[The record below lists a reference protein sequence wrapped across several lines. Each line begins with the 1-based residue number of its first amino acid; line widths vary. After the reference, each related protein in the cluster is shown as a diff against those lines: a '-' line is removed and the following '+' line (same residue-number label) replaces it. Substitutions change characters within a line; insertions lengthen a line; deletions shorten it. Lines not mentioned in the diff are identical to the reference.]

1 MRPSSSAAWCAPPP
15 PMAMLLLPAQSS
27 TTLSSS
33 CGAGSQEPRGKATD
47 SARSKV
53 IPSSMSARTTRPKRH
68 YIHTCGGNARRLATP
83 DFCPR
88 TRSALLLACRCS
100 SFAASRSSSAPANCS
115 HPRFLAAAFSG
126 VCGAVDE
133 AARSDAAAAAA
144 CCRDDACGLRLIL
157 MDGKGRVEK
166 GE

>member
-1 MRPSSSAAWCAPPP
+1 MVCTTTTDGHAA
-15 PMAMLLLPAQSS
+15 PAGAIQHHIVVV
-27 TTLSSS
+27 LR
-33 CGAGSQEPRGKATD
+33 CGETGATGKATD

-166 GE
+166 RE